1 MIDPPGIFIF
11 NNENYCVLFPFIHGI
26 KCLDTPE
33 TPVRQLWQTS
43 EIARFLG
50 RMHSNIETE
59 KFKVI
64 SSIICLITD
73 QYTKSIPLIRDE
85 DEQDIFEKNLVKNL
99 PIGYIH
105 ADIHDDNVLLS
116 PTEKKIAAVLDFDDM
131 YVDPLLIDLALA
143 LCLWCGI
150 AEVGNSEIFDHKSS
164 QVIGY

>member
-64 SSIICLITD
+64 SSM
-73 QYTKSIPLIRDE
+73 DE